1 MTRRRWFHGAIAG
14 TLAAA
19 LLLASGTAPG
29 AQTALSDKPD
39 HPFKLA
45 TFEAGA
51 KIRIGLVL
59 GSRVLDL
66 DAANQHVTERAK
78 LARLGMPGEMRAL
91 IEQYQT
97 LSPRLYQIANYF
109 KTNTTDGLAFA
120 FDAAKVSFKA
130 PIKYPWNVLAAAAN
144 YKAHAEGMG
153 GVGGATPAPAPS
165 APAPAAAPAPA
176 GFDATAAARIVP
188 SRDAPVIFAK
198 SPRSCIIDPG
208 EPFYIV
214 DGRGRTDYEGELA
227 VIMGPRPAYQ
237 IARGKAHDYVFGYS
251 IMQDV
256 SDRGSERLREVSMF
270 AGTNWFDGKSIDRA
284 APFGPVIVPKE
295 FLPNAPGNLHITT
308 KLNGTIVQ
316 DANTSQFIWDE
327 ENLVHFLASR
337 LTLYPGDVI
346 STGTP
351 AGTGMERQKFLKP
364 GDVITI
370 DVEGIG
376 TLTTPFKALSEKP
389 ATQ

>member
-1 MTRRRWFHGAIAG
+1 MTRAWIRGTVGAA
-14 TLAAA
+14 LAAGVIA
-19 LLLASGTAPG
+19 AFSGATG
-29 AQTALSDKPD
+29 AQGAPSDKPD
-39 HPFKLA
+39 NPFKLA
-45 TFEAGA
+45 TFEAGG
-51 KIRIGLVL
+51 KVRVGLVL
-59 GSRVLDL
+59 GTRVLDI
-66 DAANQHVTERAK
+66 DGANEYVAQRAK
-78 LARLGMPGEMRAL
+78 LPRVGSPGEMRAL
-91 IEQYQT
+91 IEQYER
-97 LSPRLYQIANYF
+97 LAPRLYQIANYF
-109 KTNTTDGLAFA
+109 KTTTTEGLPFA

-144 YKAHAEGMG
+144 YKAHAAGMG
-153 GVGGATPAPAPS
+153 SPGAKPATPTAPATS
-165 APAPAAAPAPA
+165 APAAPPPA
-176 GFDATAAARIVP
+176 GFDATAADRIVP

-198 SPRSCIIDPG
+198 SPRSCIIDPE

-214 DGRGRTDYEGELA
+214 DGRARTDYEGELA
-227 VIMGPRPAYQ
+227 VVMGPRPAYR
-237 IARGKAHDYVFGYS
+237 IPSGRAHDYVFGYS

-270 AGTNWFDGKSIDRA
+270 SGTNWFDGKSIDRA

-295 FLPNAPGNLHITT
+295 FLPKAPGNLHITT

-316 DANTSQFIWDE
+316 DANTNQFIWDE
-327 ENLVHFLASR
+327 ENLVHFITSR

-370 DVEGIG
+370 EIEGIG
-376 TLTTPFKALSEKP
+376 TLTTPFMSLSQKP